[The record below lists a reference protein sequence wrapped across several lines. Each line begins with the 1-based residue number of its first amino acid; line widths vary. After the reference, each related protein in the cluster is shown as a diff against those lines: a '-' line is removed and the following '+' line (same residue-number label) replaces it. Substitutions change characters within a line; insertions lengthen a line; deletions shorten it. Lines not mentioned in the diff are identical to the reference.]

1 MSSKNELVVKTNWL
15 NEALQ
20 NLSLI
25 EIRIIQLAIVDAR
38 ESGLGLSAD
47 KPLTIHSKRYAE
59 VFNVQAK
66 NAYANIKQAEDTLFR
81 RQFTFTDA
89 DGKPVK
95 SRWVQDVRY
104 LDEQGAIELCFTRHV
119 VAGISRIDGA
129 IDFFTKYL
137 LSNTIKFKSVY
148 SVRLYELMA
157 QWKNADM
164 RRMPLFE
171 LKKLREQLGVSD
183 DEYIRMHDFKKR
195 VLNYAINEINKHS
208 DLNVSYEQEKN
219 GREIAGFR
227 FKIIENKAENTTF
240 KMTDKQISFYS
251 NKLAQLGDLS
261 LLADEGS
268 SYDEFA
274 SKIANE
280 LKDENRRE
288 FYKPYLLKLG
298 FNM

>member
-1 MSSKNELVVKTNWL
+1 MSSKDLVVKTNWL

-38 ESGLGLSAD
+38 ESGRGLSTD
-47 KPLTIHSKRYAE
+47 KPLTISAKRYAE
-59 VFNVQAK
+59 AFQVQAK
-66 NAYANIKQAEDTLFR
+66 NAYANIKKAEDTLFK
-81 RQFTFTDA
+81 RQFTFLDV

-95 SRWVQDVRY
+95 SRWVQDVKY
-104 LDEQGAIELCFTRHV
+104 LDERGEIELCFTRYV

-148 SVRLYELMA
+148 SVRLYEILT
-157 QWKNADM
+157 QWKNADQ
-164 RRMPLFE
+164 RRMPIFE
-171 LKKLREQLGVSD
+171 LQKFREQLGVEDFQYSV
-183 DEYIRMHDFKKR
+183 IKDFKKR
-195 VLNYAINEINKHS
+195 VLDKAIKEINTHS
-208 DLNVSYEQEKN
+208 DLTVSYEQER
-219 GREIAGFR
+219 GREIVGFR
-227 FKIIENKAENTTF
+227 FKIIENKTENTAF